1 MDSVAVDSVV
11 GIVVLDIMG
20 STLANDVFGDVVE
33 NVLAMEDVRILE
45 VVCDVRD
52 PELEVI

>member
-20 STLANDVFGDVVE
+20 STLDNDVFGDVVE
-33 NVLAMEDVRILE
+33 TVLAMEDVRILE